1 MRRGGPW
8 RFGGERLLGV
18 QQRLMRRRANRFE
31 RGLPLSLTTPVPPE
45 AVAGPLPP
53 AEEEAATP
61 RPASA
66 TLAACLL
73 GAMGVALGLV
83 ALLDVGPDVLS
94 VLAEPAVDGITQI
107 VLWLVAA
114 FVGGILVAL
123 LVVAGVHVFTAWRMW
138 RGVNWSWVEGLG
150 VSVIGVAFYG
160 IMAGVTDD
168 GEFILTPALILSLGV
183 YAAIVIGLI
192 AARPW
197 FPPVRLSLDP
207 GRAPWWLRLPR
218 RWL

>member
-8 RFGGERLLGV
+8 SSGSDRVQGV
-18 QQRLMRRRANRFE
+18 YQRLMRRRANRFE

-53 AEEEAATP
+53 AEEEAAGP

-73 GAMGVALGLV
+73 GAMGVALGVV
-83 ALLDVGPDVLS
+83 ALVDVGPDVLS
-94 VLAEPAVDGITQI
+94 VLREPAVDGMTQL

-114 FVGGILVAL
+114 FVAGILVAL
-123 LVVAGVHVFTAWRMW
+123 LAVAGVHVFTAWRIW
-138 RGVNWSWVEGLG
+138 RGVNWSWIEGVG
-150 VSVIGVAFYG
+150 VSVIGVCFYG
-160 IMAGVTDD
+160 IMAGTTDD
-168 GEFILTPALILSLGV
+168 GQFVVTPALILSLSV

-197 FPPVRLSLDP
+197 FPPMRLSLDP
-207 GRAPWWLRLPR
+207 SRAPWWLRLPR
-218 RWL
+218 RWF